1 MIAKVKKLN
10 VKYNDKLVGYLADL
24 GNGRIAFQYD
34 EEWIKKGFSISPF
47 SLPLSNQI
55 FINSKMNF
63 DGLYGVFNDS
73 LPDGWGELLV
83 KKMLIKKGIN
93 PDNLTPLQKLSIISK
108 NGLGGLSYE
117 PAQIISEDSKD
128 IELDLLS
135 EEANKIL
142 NNEENISDLDEIY
155 NLGGSSGGARPKAH
169 IKIDDNEWIVKFPC
183 LYDPKNIGELE
194 FKANKIAEECNI
206 NLPEYKLFESKKC
219 TGYFGTK
226 RFDRD
231 NGKRIHMISLCALLE
246 TSHRVPNL
254 DYFHLFQVINQICIN
269 KEDLYEAYKIMCF
282 NVLYE
287 NKDDHGKN
295 FSFIY
300 DEKLKGYRLSPAYD
314 LTNTK
319 DKIEHEMTVN
329 GNENPTIKDLLEV
342 VENFKLSRSRC
353 KDIIE
358 KTIEVIAIN
367 KENRL

>member
-24 GNGRIAFQYD
+24 GDGRIAFQYD
-34 EEWIKKGFSISPF
+34 EDWIKKGFSISPF
-47 SLPLSNQI
+47 SLPLSNKI

-83 KKMLIKKGIN
+83 RKMLIKKGIN
-93 PDNLTPLQKLSIISK
+93 PDNLTPLQKISIISK

-117 PAQIISEDSKD
+117 PTQIISEDSDD
-128 IELDLLS
+128 IDLDFLS
-135 EEANKIL
+135 NEANKIL

-169 IKIDDNEWIVKFPC
+169 INIDDNEWIVKFPC

-231 NGKRIHMISLCALLE
+231 NGKRIHMISAVVNRKLSHLL
-246 TSHRVPNL
+246 
-254 DYFHLFQVINQICIN
+254 
-269 KEDLYEAYKIMCF
+269 
-282 NVLYE
+282 
-287 NKDDHGKN
+287 
-295 FSFIY
+295 
-300 DEKLKGYRLSPAYD
+300 
-314 LTNTK
+314 
-319 DKIEHEMTVN
+319 
-329 GNENPTIKDLLEV
+329 
-342 VENFKLSRSRC
+342 VEN
-353 KDIIE
+353 
-358 KTIEVIAIN
+358 
-367 KENRL
+367 